1 VVPASATVAEI
12 TASDLE
18 RRLSAYAHDSMLG
31 REAGTLGNVKA
42 TDYIAAELARL
53 GVEPAG
59 ENGTYFQTIPLGQRM
74 ADTTA
79 VLSVGRAV
87 LALGRDY
94 LPLPNYPGMLPFGMD
109 GSLAGAAAIYG
120 GRLGDPPGGLT
131 AEQWRG
137 RLVVLL
143 SPASPINAQQVIAQ
157 SPSTYEG
164 AAGVAFALLDFI
176 PPAQQE
182 FLRAP
187 SDAMGF
193 DLPSGP
199 LGMLVTQR
207 TAATLLGAAPDTL
220 PVGYMGNT
228 IDSSFRFVVRPIAHP
243 ARNVIGIVRGDDPAL
258 RHQYVAIGAHSD
270 HVGTGTP
277 VDHDSLWAH
286 NQVVRPLGADSPG
299 RPATSEERTRI
310 RAILDSLRALRPPR
324 PDSIFNG
331 ADDDGSGTVAVLEV
345 AEALMRAQQK
355 PRRSVLLVWHTAE
368 EKGLYGA
375 RHFTE
380 HPTVPRDSIVAQINI
395 DMVGRGAARDLP
407 EGGPGYLQI
416 IGSRRLS
423 TELGDL
429 VEAVNIRGG
438 HGFAFDYQYDADGH
452 PQNFYCRSD
461 HYEYAR
467 WGIPIVFF
475 STGSH
480 QDYHQL
486 TDEPQFIDY
495 DKLARFGR
503 FALDLVQTVAN
514 QDHRLVV
521 DKPKPDPQGVCR
533 Q

>member
-1 VVPASATVAEI
+1 
-12 TASDLE
+12 
-18 RRLSAYAHDSMLG
+18 
-31 REAGTLGNVKA
+31 
-42 TDYIAAELARL
+42 
-53 GVEPAG
+53 
-59 ENGTYFQTIPLGQRM
+59 
-74 ADTTA
+74 
-79 VLSVGRAV
+79 
-87 LALGRDY
+87 
-94 LPLPNYPGMLPFGMD
+94 
-109 GSLAGAAAIYG
+109 
-120 GRLGDPPGGLT
+120 
-131 AEQWRG
+131 
-137 RLVVLL
+137 
-143 SPASPINAQQVIAQ
+143 
-157 SPSTYEG
+157 
-164 AAGVAFALLDFI
+164 
-176 PPAQQE
+176 
-182 FLRAP
+182 
-187 SDAMGF
+187 
-193 DLPSGP
+193 
-199 LGMLVTQR
+199 
-207 TAATLLGAAPDTL
+207 
-220 PVGYMGNT
+220 
-228 IDSSFRFVVRPIAHP
+228 
-243 ARNVIGIVRGDDPAL
+243 
-258 RHQYVAIGAHSD
+258 
-270 HVGTGTP
+270 
-277 VDHDSLWAH
+277 
-286 NQVVRPLGADSPG
+286 
-299 RPATSEERTRI
+299 
-310 RAILDSLRALRPPR
+310 
-324 PDSIFNG
+324 
-331 ADDDGSGTVAVLEV
+331 
-345 AEALMRAQQK
+345 
-355 PRRSVLLVWHTAE
+355 VLLVWHTAE

-503 FALDLVQTVAN
+503 FALDLVRTVAT